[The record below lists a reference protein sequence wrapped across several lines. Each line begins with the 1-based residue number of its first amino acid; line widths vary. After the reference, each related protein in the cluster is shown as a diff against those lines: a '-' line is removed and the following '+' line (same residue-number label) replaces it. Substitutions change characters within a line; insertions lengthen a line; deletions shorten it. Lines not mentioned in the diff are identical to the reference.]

1 VCPSWLVFFHVVS
14 GRDDRMN
21 DITLSSDHV
30 YRVDGRV
37 VESVTQ
43 AIGRAGLDPNKGF
56 YNEAGARRGN
66 EVHYM
71 LELFDRMALD
81 LRSVKPEYAGYI
93 KAYNSFK
100 NFSQPFWN
108 LDGIEQTF
116 YNATFNYCGTR
127 DRIGSILWKGER
139 VQCVL
144 DLKTG
149 AHCEWHGIQLAG
161 YTLDHRYDRERFGLY
176 ITERGTHTLHH
187 FTDDSDFDKFIKI
200 L

>member
-1 VCPSWLVFFHVVS
+1 
-14 GRDDRMN
+14 MN

-100 NFSQPFWN
+100 NFNQPFWN

-116 YNATFNYCGTR
+116 YNAMFDYCGTR
-127 DRIGSILWKGER
+127 DRVGTIHYGGRRE
-139 VQCVL
+139 QCVL

-149 AHCEWHGIQLAG
+149 AQCSWHGIQLAG

-176 ITERGTHTLHH
+176 LSDKGKYSLHH
-187 FTDDSDFDKFIKI
+187 YTNDGDFDIFIGI
-200 L
+200 LKGEIK